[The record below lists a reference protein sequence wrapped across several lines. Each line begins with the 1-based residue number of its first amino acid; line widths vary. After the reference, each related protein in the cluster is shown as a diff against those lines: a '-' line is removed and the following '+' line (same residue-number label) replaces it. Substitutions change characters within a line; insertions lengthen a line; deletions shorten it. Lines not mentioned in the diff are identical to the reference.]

1 MMMPDHSRGRGV
13 MPDHSR
19 GRGVMPDHS
28 RGRGMMPEWIRAA
41 YVIARR
47 DFVATVFRRTFLLF
61 LLGPLFP
68 VLLGFG
74 FGGMGAK
81 LAEDSERPTVAVI
94 ATPAAFEPIRLAR
107 QRLAESGTDAAPV
120 ELVRVAPEGDLAT
133 QTRKL
138 LAQKS
143 PPVIGVLAGDLD
155 RPTLTGT
162 VGDGGRTAAQLRHLL
177 DDARFDVAASAA
189 GPELTVVTQNR
200 AGGTLATARSFTA
213 RAGQTIVFLL
223 TILLAGAVLSQ
234 LIEEKSNKAIE
245 ILAAAVPVDAI
256 FVGKLF
262 AMLAISVVGIVVWT
276 IAAVTAI
283 ATWSNGGLGALP
295 VPAVGWT
302 AFILLSVVYFAM
314 AYLLIGAVFLAIG
327 SQAGS
332 VREIQTLNMPVVLAQ
347 SMIYFFGASAVGHL
361 DEPRGIAA
369 TLFPL
374 SSPFAMIAR
383 AAEQPAFWPHLLAIL
398 WQGIWVALILRAGA
412 RLFRRSVLKSGPARR
427 WPWQRKAAA

>member
-1 MMMPDHSRGRGV
+1 M
-13 MPDHSR
+13 
-19 GRGVMPDHS
+19 
-28 RGRGMMPEWIRAA
+28 MMPEWIRAA

-81 LAEDSERPTVAVI
+81 LAEDTARPTVAVI
-94 ATPAAFEPIRLAR
+94 AAPAAFDPIRAAR
-107 QRLAESGTDAAPV
+107 DRLDEASGAAPV
-120 ELVRVAPEGDLAT
+120 ALIQVSPGPDIEAQRD
-133 QTRKL
+133 RL
-138 LAQKS
+138 LAQKT
-143 PPVIGVLAGDLD
+143 PPVIAVLSGGLERPHLVGDIS
-155 RPTLTGT
+155 PMGST
-162 VGDGGRTAAQLRHLL
+162 VGQLRHMLE
-177 DDARFDVAASAA
+177 DARLGTAAPPRETEPELAVTVTRNSTGRLASAQ
-189 GPELTVVTQNR
+189 G
-200 AGGTLATARSFTA
+200 FTA

-276 IAAVTAI
+276 IAAVIAI
-283 ATWSNGGLGALP
+283 ATWSSGGLGALP
-295 VPAVGWT
+295 VPAVGWS

-347 SMIYFFGASAVGHL
+347 SMIYFFAASAVGHL

-369 TLFPL
+369 TIFPL

-383 AAEQPAFWPHLLAIL
+383 GAEQPALWPHLLAIL
-398 WQGIWVALILRAGA
+398 WQGIWVALILRTGA

-427 WPWQRKAAA
+427 WPWQRKATA

>member
-1 MMMPDHSRGRGV
+1 MMMPDHSRERGV
-13 MPDHSR
+13 
-19 GRGVMPDHS
+19 
-28 RGRGMMPEWIRAA
+28 MPEWIRAA

-81 LAEDSERPTVAVI
+81 LAQDSERPTVAVI
-94 ATPAAFEPIRLAR
+94 ATPAAFDPIRAAR
-107 QRLAESGTDAAPV
+107 DRLAEASGAAPV
-120 ELVRVAPEGDLAT
+120 ELIQVMPGPDIEAQRE
-133 QTRKL
+133 RL

-143 PPVIGVLAGDLD
+143 PPVIAVLSGGLD
-155 RPTLTGT
+155 RPHLVGNISPTGST
-162 VGDGGRTAAQLRHLL
+162 VGQLRHMLE
-177 DDARFDVAASAA
+177 DARSGTAAIPKATEPELAVTVTRNSAGRLASAQA
-189 GPELTVVTQNR
+189 
-200 AGGTLATARSFTA
+200 FTA

-276 IAAVTAI
+276 LAASIAI
-283 ATWSNGGLGALP
+283 ASWSNGGLGALP

-302 AFILLSVVYFAM
+302 AFILLAVIYFAM

-347 SMIYFFGASAVGHL
+347 SMIYFFAASAVGHL
-361 DEPRGIAA
+361 DEPRGLAA
-369 TLFPL
+369 AIFPL

-383 AAEQPAFWPHLLAIL
+383 GAEQPALWPHLAAIV
-398 WQGIWVALILRAGA
+398 WQGVWVALILRAGA

-427 WPWQRKAAA
+427 WPWQRKATA

>member
-1 MMMPDHSRGRGV
+1 M
-13 MPDHSR
+13 
-19 GRGVMPDHS
+19 
-28 RGRGMMPEWIRAA
+28 MMPEWIRAA

-81 LAEDSERPTVAVI
+81 LAEDTARPTVAVI
-94 ATPAAFEPIRLAR
+94 AAPAAFDPIRAAR
-107 QRLAESGTDAAPV
+107 DRLAEASGAAPV
-120 ELVRVAPEGDLAT
+120 ALIQVSPGPDIEAQRD
-133 QTRKL
+133 RL
-138 LAQKS
+138 LAQKT
-143 PPVIGVLAGDLD
+143 PPVIAVLSGGLERPHLVGDISP
-155 RPTLTGT
+155 RGST
-162 VGDGGRTAAQLRHLL
+162 VGQLRHMLE
-177 DDARFDVAASAA
+177 DARLGTAAPPRETEPELAVTVTRNSTGRLASAQ
-189 GPELTVVTQNR
+189 G
-200 AGGTLATARSFTA
+200 FTA

-276 IAAVTAI
+276 IAAVIAI
-283 ATWSNGGLGALP
+283 ATWSSGGLGALP
-295 VPAVGWT
+295 VPAVGWS

-347 SMIYFFGASAVGHL
+347 SMIYFFAASAVGHL

-369 TLFPL
+369 TIFPL

-383 AAEQPAFWPHLLAIL
+383 GAEQPALWPHLLAIL
-398 WQGIWVALILRAGA
+398 WQGIWVALILRTGA

-427 WPWQRKAAA
+427 WPWQRKATA